1 MLIRAVAAILSGTRQ
16 AGAMQLQSGHF
27 GSLPKKPAA
36 QDALAVIF
44 FHIPKTGGTT
54 VESAFAH
61 YATRNALTYEACYKW
76 RIAACN
82 DTYADVVFGHFN
94 DRTHRDGGKW
104 GGSHVTQ
111 RVMQGSNRRFYR
123 ATMFRHPVERQISD
137 YFFTHAFNN
146 ESNVPSFHDVF
157 PASWPGS
164 YQWKTAFGIRSG
176 VQEDNHSCSVDSAY
190 SMLRHGFELIGTSE
204 LFDLSLMTWA
214 NKLYSQ
220 SPLHYVRD
228 DQEQGVGQP
237 GPWKAVIRSA
247 WRSQFDGTVAL
258 LKRRLSVHMPPD
270 MCLWKAA
277 SKIVV
282 EEAEKQNITS
292 SQVDEY
298 KTENNAH
305 VEMVQKHR
313 VGNVSG
319 SHQWRRNS
327 LYAPG
332 RWRDKCTACIPS
344 ND

>member
-1 MLIRAVAAILSGTRQ
+1 MLRRTFELV
-16 AGAMQLQSGHF
+16 
-27 GSLPKKPAA
+27 
-36 QDALAVIF
+36 
-44 FHIPKTGGTT
+44 GTT
-54 VESAFAH
+54 
-61 YATRNALTYEACYKW
+61 
-76 RIAACN
+76 
-82 DTYADVVFGHFN
+82 
-94 DRTHRDGGKW
+94 
-104 GGSHVTQ
+104 
-111 RVMQGSNRRFYR
+111 
-123 ATMFRHPVERQISD
+123 
-137 YFFTHAFNN
+137 
-146 ESNVPSFHDVF
+146 
-157 PASWPGS
+157 
-164 YQWKTAFGIRSG
+164 
-176 VQEDNHSCSVDSAY
+176 
-190 SMLRHGFELIGTSE
+190 E

-214 NKLYSQ
+214 NKLHSQ
-220 SPLHYVRD
+220 SPLFYVRG
-228 DQEQGVGQP
+228 DQRQEGSRGSR
-237 GPWKAVIRSA
+237 RSIIHQT
-247 WRSQFDGTVAL
+247 WLSRYSSSVAS
-258 LKRRLSVHMPPD
+258 LKERLSSPD